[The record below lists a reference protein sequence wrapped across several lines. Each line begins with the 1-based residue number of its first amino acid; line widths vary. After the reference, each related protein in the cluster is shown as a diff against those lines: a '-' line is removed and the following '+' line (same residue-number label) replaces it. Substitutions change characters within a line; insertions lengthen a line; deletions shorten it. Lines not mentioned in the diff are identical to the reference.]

1 MTKRKTYPGFCQY
14 EGCGVPCALKWCKEH
29 SYKAQRGRRFS
40 GTCEWDGCSNPCPKR
55 WCEEHRQAGYK
66 LLHKQAHQR
75 RMQDPVKA
83 AKARAQSRD
92 YQRRVRS
99 TWGPLDKHLE
109 YQKQRLS
116 KYGVTLDWYNAQI
129 ERQGGRCAICQEVPT
144 GERPWHVDHCH
155 DSGIVRELLCG
166 PCNTGLGHMRDNP
179 AVLRAAADYLERHRQ
194 GLAA

>member
-1 MTKRKTYPGFCQY
+1 MTKR
-14 EGCGVPCALKWCKEH
+14 
-29 SYKAQRGRRFS
+29 RRFS
-40 GTCEWDGCSNPCPKR
+40 GTCEWDSCSNPCPKR

-92 YQRRVRS
+92 YQRRARS

-109 YQKQRLS
+109 YQKRRLS

-129 ERQGGRCAICQEVPT
+129 ERQGGRCAICRQVPT

-155 DSGIVRELLCG
+155 DSGVVRGLLCG

-179 AVLRAAADYLERHRQ
+179 AVLRAAADYLECHRQ